1 MNYVGWTRAF
11 AYNRH
16 PYYVVLS
23 YGTPALYVTETLQ
36 WVLPYSSISPTYL
49 EKGGCHRDLPDS
61 PRPEHV
67 DLFPSVPFFR
77 RRNRWKRIASRESRR
92 TFPALL
98 AIIILTQLAL
108 VFQNECQFE
117 VLVRKTLLFLVQ
129 VKLIFT
135 WKVSLELV
143 LQMKLRMTHFYPAF
157 CRFFFFNWERLC
169 LGYARK
175 HDVLIIW
182 RVHVAAPIRI
192 FISSIMLVCTMN
204 TSIFSNF
211 FFK

>member
-1 MNYVGWTRAF
+1 MNYVWWTRAF

-16 PYYVVLS
+16 PYYVALS

-49 EKGGCHRDLPDS
+49 EEGGCHRELPGP

-117 VLVRKTLLFLVQ
+117 VLVRKTVLFLLQ

-157 CRFFFFNWERLC
+157 CRFFFFE
-169 LGYARK
+169 LGTT
-175 HDVLIIW
+175 LSWMCSEIW
-182 RVHVAAPIRI
+182 RAYYLEGPCGNSH
-192 FISSIMLVCTMN
+192 
-204 TSIFSNF
+204 
-211 FFK
+211 